1 MAPPVEGRLDRVQGD
16 CAPGLQAGEI
26 RCGRT
31 LVAVEMPTE
40 NRQTERVER
49 SIPLPGVLLKGD
61 EALVAEGVPE
71 RVAREMPYRLEDA
84 PVAPAEGE
92 REAGSSGPR
101 LGEVLE
107 VDVLVR
113 LCHRSRPRK

>member
-1 MAPPVEGRLDRVQGD
+1 MATPVERRLDRIQGD
-16 CAPGLQAGEI
+16 RALGLQAGEI
-26 RCGRT
+26 RCGRAP
-31 LVAVEMPTE
+31 VAPEMPTE

-49 SIPLPGVLLKGD
+49 SIPLPGILLEGD
-61 EALVAEGVPE
+61 EALVAEGVAE

-101 LGEVLE
+101 LGEVL
-107 VDVLVR
+107 
-113 LCHRSRPRK
+113 K